1 MLALHVQLGEIL
13 EVERRAISLPE
24 IRTHSSGHR
33 LRWELNWWGLTWE
46 HVLCS
51 SRRSHVVSPFL
62 AGVFGFENSES
73 VCVLIKARL
82 HLEWIFCLF
91 LCLHMKCI

>member
-33 LRWELNWWGLTWE
+33 LRWELNW
-46 HVLCS
+46 
-51 SRRSHVVSPFL
+51 
-62 AGVFGFENSES
+62 
-73 VCVLIKARL
+73 
-82 HLEWIFCLF
+82 
-91 LCLHMKCI
+91 